1 MLDGMNRRAARMV
14 LAVVCLLGLCAAHPA
29 QEPAPSEAKTYAFVG
44 GSWFDGKTFE
54 PATFY
59 SVAGT
64 LTRSAPQHI
73 DETIELDGGFVVPPF
88 GDAHNHTLSGPHDL
102 DAILLENLRDG
113 VFYVK
118 NPASIP
124 RDTQQ
129 ILDRVNRPD
138 SVDVTFAGGGLT
150 APGGHPVVLYEKHL
164 RAVKKPGP
172 DGTFADLAY
181 FEVGSEEDLE
191 RKWPLLAAGK
201 PDFIKTHLLY
211 SEEFEQRRDDPVYEG
226 LRGLDPKLLEKIVAK
241 AHAEGLRVSCHIET
255 ACDFRNA
262 LAAGI
267 DEINHMPGY
276 FPDFAHPD
284 WFAILPEDAERAA
297 AQKVVVVTTIHV
309 SAAELHDAQE
319 LKRAR
324 EIQAHN
330 VLLLHEAGVELA
342 IGPDVYRATAL
353 AEALDLHALGV
364 LDELALLK
372 MWCENTPRTIFPR
385 RKIGHLA
392 EGFEASFLVLD
403 GNPLEDFEHVKQ
415 IRLRFKQGRVLE
427 LPSTARESK

>member
-1 MLDGMNRRAARMV
+1 MNRRAARCIF
-14 LAVVCLLGLCAAHPA
+14 LVVSFWLGLGTAHPA
-29 QEPAPSEAKTYAFVG
+29 QNPAESESKSFAFVG
-44 GSWFDGKTFE
+44 GSWFDGQAFV
-54 PATFY
+54 PASFY

-64 LTRSAPQHI
+64 LTRTAPERV
-73 DETIELDGGFVVPPF
+73 DETLELEGGFVIPPF
-88 GDAHNHTLSGPHDL
+88 GDAHNHTISGPHDL

-118 NPASIP
+118 NPASIA

-129 ILDRVNRPD
+129 ILSRVNRPD
-138 SVDVTFAGGGLT
+138 SVDITFAGGGLT

-164 RAVKKPGP
+164 RAVKQPGS
-172 DGTFADLAY
+172 DGTLADLAY
-181 FEVGSEEDLE
+181 FEIGSEEDLE
-191 RKWPLLAAGK
+191 RKWPVIAAGK
-201 PDFIKTHLLY
+201 PDFIKANLLY
-211 SEEFEQRRDDPVYEG
+211 SEEFEQRRDDPAYEG
-226 LRGLDPKLLEKIVAK
+226 LRGLDPKLLPKIVAK
-241 AHAEGLRVSCHIET
+241 AHADGLRVSCHIET

-262 LAAGI
+262 LSAGI
-267 DEINHMPGY
+267 DEINHLPGY

-284 WFAILPEDAERAA
+284 WFEITAEDAARAA
-297 AQKVVVVTTIHV
+297 AQKTVVVTTIHV
-309 SAAELHDAQE
+309 SAAELHDADEQ
-319 LKRAR
+319 KRAR

-342 IGPDVYRATAL
+342 IGPDVHRATAL
-353 AEALDLHALGV
+353 AEALDLRALGV

-372 MWCENTPRTIFPR
+372 MWCESTPHTIFPR

-392 EGFEASFLVLD
+392 EGYEASFLVLE
-403 GNPLEDFEHVKQ
+403 GNPLEDLEHVEQ